1 MKNTKKILISLISL
15 VLCTVLVACGSP
27 ASNAGDNSTQSA
39 YVEEDSNNEEIS
51 EAESTAASEDQTND
65 AEKSVNVGIIPWSL
79 DKGDKNEF
87 VNAVKTTLSEQYADQ
102 INDFNIT
109 AANQQASLLPIIME
123 NMLINWEGQNTVILI
138 LNDENGFS
146 DEELLSAMNT
156 AEKAGVITG
165 VDHAIEGAPESTF
178 LYDESDAAGCAALII
193 ENAFK

>member
-15 VLCTVLVACGSP
+15 VLCTVLAACGSP

-39 YVEEDSNNEEIS
+39 YVEEDPKNEEIS
-51 EAESTAASEDQTND
+51 ESESASEDQTND
-65 AEKSVNVGIIPWSL
+65 EEKLVNVGIIPWSL

-109 AANQQASLLPIIME
+109 AANQQAGLLSLIME

-146 DEELLSAMNT
+146 DEELLSAMKT

-193 ENAFK
+193 ENAFN